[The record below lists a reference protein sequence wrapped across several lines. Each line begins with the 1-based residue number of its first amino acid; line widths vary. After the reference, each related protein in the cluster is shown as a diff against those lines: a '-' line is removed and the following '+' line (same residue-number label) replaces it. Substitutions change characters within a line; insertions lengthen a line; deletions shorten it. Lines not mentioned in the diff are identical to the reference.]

1 MYSLLCSLIAIA
13 LICVVGA
20 IWLWRSA
27 NASQHRLVTER
38 FVDSRIAASA
48 AGAAAAGQAT
58 HGAAPSGAIGGARG
72 FAGETRPPASGAS
85 GPGAQQ
91 GGRVSMVAAPFAVP
105 GGSHGLQAG
114 ARVGAQSAAR
124 PRAPAHPF
132 VQAVQRVVG
141 PWREGAEHVA
151 HRAGV
156 QDIGRFYLFSGAAL
170 LGLTLFAGLNTN
182 LIAALVLLAFM
193 LIALRLWLWH
203 RSTRQQHRIVTQLP
217 SFLDGVVRMITIGNS
232 IPAAFQAAVPIADR
246 PLRDCLERAARMMRA
261 GVELDKALNTLAD
274 LYEVE
279 EFMLIASV
287 VRLSVRYG
295 GRADQVL
302 ERMAVFIRDREM
314 AQRELVALSAET
326 RLSAWILGLLPVL
339 LGGFIIVMN
348 PGYFLQMWLDPVGRN
363 LYYGA
368 FSLEV
373 IGVFLLY
380 RLASL

>member
-1 MYSLLCSLIAIA
+1 MYSLLAALISIA

-27 NASQHRLVTER
+27 NATQHRLVTER

-48 AGAAAAGQAT
+48 AGAAAASQAMR
-58 HGAAPSGAIGGARG
+58 GAAPSGAIGGARG
-72 FAGETRPPASGAS
+72 FAGEPRASASVAS
-85 GPGAQQ
+85 GPDGQQ
-91 GGRVSMVAAPFAVP
+91 VGRVAMGATPFAVP
-105 GGSHGLQAG
+105 GSPIGLQAG

-124 PRAPAHPF
+124 PKAPSHPF
-132 VQAVQRVVG
+132 VQALQRIVG
-141 PWREGAEHVA
+141 PWRERAEHAA

-156 QDIGRFYLFSGAAL
+156 QDTRRFYLFTGVVL

-182 LIAALVLLAFM
+182 FIAAFVLLALM
-193 LIALRLWLWH
+193 LISLRLWLWH
-203 RSTRQQHRIVTQLP
+203 RSTRQQRRIVTQLP

-232 IPAAFQAAVPIADR
+232 IPAAFQAAIPIADR

-261 GVELDKALNTLAD
+261 GVELDKALNALAD

-314 AQRELVALSAET
+314 AQRELVAMSAET

-339 LGGFIIVMN
+339 LGGFIIVTN
-348 PGYFLQMWLDPVGRN
+348 PGYFWQMWLDPVGRN